1 MSMNVDFGQEFA
13 VPKRQRSNSPAVRP
27 FDNVRAAFER
37 ADGSLEMSIAKRSKK
52 TEKLGIMKA
61 SNLDLQINKLKQT
74 YASGPVPRTESDFN
88 EKSGRPTEQK
98 DLSSMTI
105 PQLVEAS
112 KFIPNPHSTSAN
124 NHSCVICHK
133 SDFSGKQVYS
143 KSPLNLR

>member
-27 FDNVRAAFER
+27 VLPFENVRAAFER

-74 YASGPVPRTESDFN
+74 YASGPVPSDLN

-98 DLSSMTI
+98 DLSS
-105 PQLVEAS
+105 
-112 KFIPNPHSTSAN
+112 
-124 NHSCVICHK
+124 
-133 SDFSGKQVYS
+133 
-143 KSPLNLR
+143 